1 MRNSDWSSD
10 VCSSDLPV
18 PDVMDI
24 LMSSPHF
31 TDSFT
36 RFVSDEVKALQ
47 ANEADEH
54 ERRIDNIEGAVA
66 GILRRVAALEA
77 ADEADEEPLSTLVRW
92 TSSSGSECQLTT
104 NVRSEERR
112 VGKECVSTCRSR
124 WSP

>member
-18 PDVMDI
+18 PEVMDI

-66 GILRRVAALEA
+66 GILRRVATLEA
-77 ADEADEEPLSTLVRW
+77 ADAADEEPLRTLVPR
-92 TSSSGSECQLTT
+92 TSCPEVRPVGEECG
-104 NVRSEERR
+104 RSFR
-112 VGKECVSTCRSR
+112 VLGA
-124 WSP
+124 P